1 MKQIYVAGPYSSEN
15 IIQGLE
21 NIRVGRRMA
30 TTVLLNG
37 LWPICPW
44 LDSEL
49 FMQLREGEK
58 ISLETIQAYSMSLLK
73 RSDAVLCIGEWHKS
87 KGTMAEINVAI
98 NSDIPVF
105 YDLKDVLI
113 WSREELDKSAVAV

>member
-1 MKQIYVAGPYSSEN
+1 MKIIYIAGPYSSDN

-30 TTVLLNG
+30 TVVLLKG

-58 ISLETIQAYSMSLLK
+58 ISLEEIQSYSTALLK
-73 RSDAVLCIGEWHKS
+73 KCDAVLCIGEWHKS

-98 NSDIPVF
+98 NSDIPIF
-105 YDLKDVLI
+105 YELLDVLK
-113 WSREELDKSAVAV
+113 WAKATVSA